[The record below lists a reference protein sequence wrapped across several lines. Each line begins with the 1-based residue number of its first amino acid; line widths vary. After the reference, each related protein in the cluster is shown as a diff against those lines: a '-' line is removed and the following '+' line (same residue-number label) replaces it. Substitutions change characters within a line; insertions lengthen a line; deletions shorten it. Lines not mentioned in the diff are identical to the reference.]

1 MAPDTEKSSTELLGT
16 HDQTLKVGSAGV
28 RATVKL
34 NSTVKNTMLETLASA
49 AKQAPD
55 RAYLQLENV
64 RGTRDAN
71 TLDVYVNGQSAGSI
85 ALFGL
90 RRASLKDG
98 EHGGSGLSL
107 ELDIT
112 DIIDAL
118 HLEQA
123 FEADLL
129 DVRIQP
135 DQSISDGEEI
145 SIGRIGVYRENGS

>member
-1 MAPDTEKSSTELLGT
+1 MYKR
-16 HDQTLKVGSAGV
+16 Q
-28 RATVKL
+28 
-34 NSTVKNTMLETLASA
+34 
-49 AKQAPD
+49 
-55 RAYLQLENV
+55 
-64 RGTRDAN
+64 
-71 TLDVYVNGQSAGSI
+71 GSI